1 MCYFGFRTFSPPALN
16 CALDSEVAS
25 LICWGQPITYYL
37 FLWVLC
43 RGPAKTQIWPSRKE
57 ACLAVGRALSLFP
70 GLRGSC
76 LFKYS
81 FTSHLMNLAYL
92 KNLITCSLLDW
103 DIPEADRGWGSECK
117 QCIREGSLEEL
128 IGGGELRQERK
139 LLEIILMNGE
149 LNGWAFWQYWRLYF
163 RVVPPRGKGAGM
175 PRLPKPTPLLWA
187 PLDTFSMC

>member
-1 MCYFGFRTFSPPALN
+1 MCYFGFRTFSLPALN

-25 LICWGQPITYYL
+25 LIRWGQPITYHL

-43 RGPAKTQIWPSRKE
+43 RGPAKTQIWPLRKE
-57 ACLAVGRALSLFP
+57 TYLAGSRALGLFP

-81 FTSHLMNLAYL
+81 FTSRLMNLAYL

-103 DIPEADRGWGSECK
+103 DIPEADLKWGSECK

-149 LNGWAFWQYWRLYF
+149 LNCWAFWQYWRLYF
-163 RVVPPRGKGAGM
+163 RVVPPRVKGAGM
-175 PRLPKPTPLLWA
+175 PRLPKPTLLLWA